1 MDASAWCI
9 RCLDYYNHCLATYN
23 DQLLELVG
31 GLFTKQVMYR
41 CKAMGHKFY
50 VSSVRKQKFQK
61 QYRIQDYTC
70 PECKKIQKENERKVA
85 AEQEQ
90 HERKLL
96 AEAQRELFENAER
109 IEMQQEQHF
118 YSRMQTQNHF

>member
-1 MDASAWCI
+1 MKAHSEEHKCQKESSSTCCPLVNLDIDASCWCI

-23 DQLLELVG
+23 DKLLELVG

-41 CKAMGHKFY
+41 CRSMGHIFY

-70 PECKKIQKENERKVA
+70 PECKKIQKENERKAA
-85 AEQEQ
+85 AE
-90 HERKLL
+90 
-96 AEAQRELFENAER
+96 
-109 IEMQQEQHF
+109 
-118 YSRMQTQNHF
+118 